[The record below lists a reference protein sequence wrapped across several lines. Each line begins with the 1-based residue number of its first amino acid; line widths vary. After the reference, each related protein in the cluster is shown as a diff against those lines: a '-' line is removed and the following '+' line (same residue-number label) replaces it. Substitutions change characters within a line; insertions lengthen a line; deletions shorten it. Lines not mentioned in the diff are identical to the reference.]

1 MKLITSIEELKKEAA
16 NKNGDYADF
25 FIALN
30 FSLRSS
36 KRILYEVETQTFS
49 VINEIDYSYQDDL
62 TEEQLANETL
72 IVEAINKGALFKY
85 DF

>member
-1 MKLITSIEELKKEAA
+1 MKLITSIENLKKEAS
-16 NKNGDYADF
+16 NKNGDYSDF

-36 KRILYEVETQTFS
+36 KRILYNEDSNTFDI
-49 VINEIDYSYQDDL
+49 INEIDYSYQDDL
-62 TEEQLANETL
+62 TEEQLRTETL
-72 IVEAINKGALFKY
+72 IVESINKGALYKY

>member
-1 MKLITSIEELKKEAA
+1 MKRIHSIQELKKQATT
-16 NKNGDYADF
+16 NNGDYADF

-30 FSLRSS
+30 YGAKSS
-36 KRILYEVETQTFS
+36 KRILYDQEAETFS
-49 VINEIDYSYQDDL
+49 IINEIDFSYQDDL

-72 IVEAINKGALFKY
+72 IVDAINKGALYKY